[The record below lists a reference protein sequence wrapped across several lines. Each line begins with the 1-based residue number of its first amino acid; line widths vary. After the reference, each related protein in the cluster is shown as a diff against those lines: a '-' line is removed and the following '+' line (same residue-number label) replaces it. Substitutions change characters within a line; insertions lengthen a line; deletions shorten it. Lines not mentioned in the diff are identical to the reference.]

1 MANDIRLGAN
11 FEIDTSNLQ
20 AGLNKANKLIRE
32 SESQFKAVAASTDDW
47 TTSQKGL
54 EARIEHLTNATDLQK
69 KKVAALKE
77 EEQRLIKEG
86 LNPMSDKMIN
96 LRTQIN
102 KEEAALEKNKKELE
116 QQTKALEELGDESQ
130 DTADDLEEV
139 KDASEKSG
147 KGLSALKGAAAVGVA
162 AIAAVSAAAVAGVKS
177 LLGLAES
184 TREYREDLNK
194 LQTGFQTAGFS
205 AEEATKVYKD
215 FYAVLGE
222 EDRSVEAVNHLAKLC
237 DTQED
242 LNKWTD
248 IATGVWATFGDSL
261 PIEGLTEAANETAKV
276 GDLTGVLADALNWAG
291 VNEDDFQKKLD
302 ACNNESERAS
312 LITET
317 LNGLY
322 ADSADKY
329 RELNK
334 EIMDANY
341 AQSEMADSMAE
352 LGAAAEPLNTK
363 IQELKSSILGDL
375 TPALKDLLGGLTE
388 VIDGTDGGIEHLSSS
403 VDTLLTTILENI
415 TGSLPKIIEVAGNV
429 IFTIAETLIE
439 QLPSIAESA
448 IQILSTLIN
457 TLADNL
463 PTLIPTIVDAVILM
477 AETLIDNID
486 LIIDA
491 GIELILGLAQGLIDA
506 LPRLIDKIPVII
518 QKLLDALVS
527 NQGKLVEAGIQLLL
541 SLAQGLL
548 NAIPQLISK
557 IPEIISTMVNTFI
570 NQGIP
575 ALKDVGKQLV
585 NGLWEGI
592 KSSYSWLGDQIKSFG
607 NWVVD
612 GFKNIFDIHSPSK
625 VFKDEIGNFM
635 GQGMALGIG
644 EGFDKRIGS
653 VNKAILGSF
662 GNGAINNT
670 PSVKN
675 ANTGNL
681 NTSSGVVVNQYNTF
695 SQAHSRY
702 ELFKAK
708 QSTAAAV
715 RLAVIK

>member
-403 VDTLLTTILENI
+403 VDTLLTTILESI

-491 GIELILGLAQGLIDA
+491 GINLILGLAQGLIDA

-548 NAIPQLISK
+548 NAIPQLVSK

-575 ALKDVGKQLV
+575 ALKDVGKQLIQ
-585 NGLWEGI
+585 GLWEGI
-592 KSSYSWLGDQIKSFG
+592 KSSYNWLGDQIKSFG

-662 GNGAINNT
+662 DNGSINNT

>member
-506 LPRLIDKIPVII
+506 LPRLIDKIPIII

-548 NAIPQLISK
+548 NAIPQLVSK

-592 KSSYSWLGDQIKSFG
+592 KSSYNWLGDQIKSFG

>member
-548 NAIPQLISK
+548 NAIPQLVSK

-592 KSSYSWLGDQIKSFG
+592 KSSYNWLGDQIKSFG